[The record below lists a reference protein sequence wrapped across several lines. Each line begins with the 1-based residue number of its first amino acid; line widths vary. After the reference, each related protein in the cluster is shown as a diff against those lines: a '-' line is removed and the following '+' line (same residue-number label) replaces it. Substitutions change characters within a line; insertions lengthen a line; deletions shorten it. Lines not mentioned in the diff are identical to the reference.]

1 MKIII
6 NENAVL
12 KGLLFAFVC
21 LFTLNFTVHFAW
33 AVYGKDS
40 LLGFTRLF
48 NFYEEANL
56 PTWYTSLLLS
66 ISACFLAVIAVAEQ
80 NKKEKRYWFLLAMI
94 FVFLSIDETAK
105 VHELIGGILSN
116 TGVQRL
122 LPTEDSSS
130 WVFYGGVMCFLVVVA
145 FLRFWLRLESRIRTL
160 FFASAVLYVGGALGF
175 ELIEIYYIPHYGV
188 DLGFYMLSTA
198 EESLEMLG
206 VLLFIY
212 ALMIRLKC
220 NIS

>member
-1 MKIII
+1 
-6 NENAVL
+6 
-12 KGLLFAFVC
+12 
-21 LFTLNFTVHFAW
+21 
-33 AVYGKDS
+33 
-40 LLGFTRLF
+40 
-48 NFYEEANL
+48 
-56 PTWYTSLLLS
+56 
-66 ISACFLAVIAVAEQ
+66 
-80 NKKEKRYWFLLAMI
+80 
-94 FVFLSIDETAK
+94 
-105 VHELIGGILSN
+105 
-116 TGVQRL
+116 
-122 LPTEDSSS
+122 
-130 WVFYGGVMCFLVVVA
+130 MCFLVVVA
-145 FLRFWLRLESRIRTL
+145 FLRFWLRLESRIRAL